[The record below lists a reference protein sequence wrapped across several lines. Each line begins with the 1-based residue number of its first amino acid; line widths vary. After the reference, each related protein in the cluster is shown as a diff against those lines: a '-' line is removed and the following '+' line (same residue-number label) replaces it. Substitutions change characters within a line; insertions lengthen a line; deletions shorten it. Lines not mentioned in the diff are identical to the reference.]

1 MEATKKRKQE
11 ERKRQVIDLT
21 DDGDDTR
28 PQTKVARKSP
38 TISTA
43 SSFSVASYN
52 VWFGP
57 PHPFERMNAISSAL
71 VSQDLPPL
79 FVGLQEVTPELSQ
92 MLFPLLE
99 SAGYK
104 VVCQDLTDIGYG
116 CAIAVQENACP
127 VVSSGFVPYEQTIM
141 GRGIV
146 WVLARLEGLGREV
159 LFTTTHLESFM
170 RNYPSPGRTY
180 DGVKERENQ
189 VKQLKA
195 FCQDC
200 MDKRSSVDMAI
211 ITGDLNWDDERKRS
225 SGIDKPLLSALGSD
239 WSDAWLDSWP
249 GKEGYTY
256 DSRENAMLKGNLRR
270 RFDRCLLFRRKPTE
284 LVTEQVKMIGTDPI
298 PGLEWR
304 KAPHPMAKNRAMTVV
319 PVLPSDHFGLF
330 VKIQNRS

>member
-1 MEATKKRKQE
+1 MEAGRGRKQE
-11 ERKRQVIDLT
+11 RKRDVIDLT
-21 DDGDDTR
+21 ADDDDDTR
-28 PQTKVARKSP
+28 TQTKVARISSISKSEP
-38 TISTA
+38 
-43 SSFSVASYN
+43 FSVASYN

-71 VSQDLPPL
+71 VAEDVPPL

-104 VVCQDLTDIGYG
+104 VVCQDLTHQSYG
-116 CAIAVQENACP
+116 CAIAIQENSCQ

-146 WVLARLEGLGREV
+146 WVLARLDGIGQEV

-195 FCQDC
+195 FCHDC
-200 MDKRSSVDMAI
+200 LQKRSSVDMAI

-225 SGIDKPLLSALGSD
+225 TGIDKPLLSVLGGD
-239 WSDAWLDSWP
+239 WSDAWLDACP

-256 DSRENAMLKGNLRR
+256 DSKESAMLKGNLRR
-270 RFDRCLLFRRKPTE
+270 RFDRCLLFRRKPKE
-284 LVTEQVKMIGTDPI
+284 LVIEEVKMIGRDAI

-304 KAPHPMAKNRAMTVV
+304 KAPHPMAKNQAMTVV
-319 PVLPSDHFGLF
+319 PVLPSDHFGLL